1 MSSGRESY
9 GARRPPE
16 TGSATEREAARVP
29 WMPRTAGM
37 NPGLITTSGL
47 AALDLAPEA
56 GLSVIAKLSGRVLTV
71 LVRDHADPEQDY
83 GL

>member
-29 WMPRTAGM
+29 CMPRTAGL
-37 NPGLITTSGL
+37 NPAAWCDIEERL
-47 AALDLAPEA
+47 AVMRSLA
-56 GLSVIAKLSGRVLTV
+56 S
-71 LVRDHADPEQDY
+71 
-83 GL
+83 